1 MAASRLDDTSGSE
14 NKYWVQTLQIAVR
27 IGLDR
32 VARDDLVFLD
42 RAAVGLDIGLYGIEG
57 FTRRT
62 IDILKKDVKQLIQII
77 TMRLW
82 GS

>member
-1 MAASRLDDTSGSE
+1 MAASRSDDTSGSE
-14 NKYWVQTLQIAVR
+14 NKNWVETLQIAVR

-62 IDILKKDVKQLIQII
+62 IGFLIKFEIKLMQIR